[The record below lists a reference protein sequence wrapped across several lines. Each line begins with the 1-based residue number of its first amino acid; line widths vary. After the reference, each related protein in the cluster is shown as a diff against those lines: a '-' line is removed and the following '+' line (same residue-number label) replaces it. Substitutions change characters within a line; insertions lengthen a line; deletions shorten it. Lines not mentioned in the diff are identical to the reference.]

1 MEKDPLSI
9 APGDRTIVI
18 TDNANQNL
26 ANMQRRVWDIENH
39 YGAKSDE
46 ALKATWS
53 YLNALRTIFQ
63 WPGKVF
69 AEDDLS
75 LIISSSITI
84 GVIWHRK
91 HRDAEP
97 NTSEALLGEWGCHS

>member
-1 MEKDPLSI
+1 MSDDI
-9 APGDRTIVI
+9 TIVL
-18 TDNANQNL
+18 TDGAQRNL
-26 ANMQRRVWDIENH
+26 ENMQRRVWDLENH
-39 YGAKSDE
+39 YGAQSDE

-53 YLNALRTIFQ
+53 YLHALRTMYQ

-84 GVIWHRK
+84 GVIWHPK
-91 HRDAEP
+91 HRDVEP
-97 NTSEALLGEWGCHS
+97 NTSEALLGEWSCHS